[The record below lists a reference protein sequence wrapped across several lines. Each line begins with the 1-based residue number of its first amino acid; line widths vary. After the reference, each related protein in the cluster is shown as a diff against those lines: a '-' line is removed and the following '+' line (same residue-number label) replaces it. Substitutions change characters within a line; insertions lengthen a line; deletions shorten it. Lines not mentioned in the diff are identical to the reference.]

1 MSRKFRLTCAR
12 TTYFEIEVEVEEGAQ
27 AEESFAAALA
37 DERLIREAASSL
49 CKPVHRIVEI
59 AAAEE
64 KATGN
69 VAHAA

>member
-27 AEESFAAALA
+27 AERSFEAALA
-37 DERLIREAASSL
+37 DERLIRETAPPL
-49 CKPVHRIVEI
+49 CKPAYRVVEI
-59 AAAEE
+59 VAAEE
-64 KATGN
+64 QAAGD